1 MIKFHCLVAFMGNMC
16 IVIVC
21 QPGCNI
27 MNFEIKLYLSNQ
39 VVFAYM
45 TKKSQKKLKYLE
57 DEKR

>member
-1 MIKFHCLVAFMGNMC
+1 
-16 IVIVC
+16 
-21 QPGCNI
+21 

-57 DEKR
+57 DEKRWNKDEIKSIFHHF